1 MAELPD
7 KIIDQVLASPAVR
20 EALYARARLVLPR
33 TQRVAA
39 QAGAVE
45 LSKRLRVEQ
54 GIRPGAKAGGFQ
66 RPYARVIADIDD
78 DVRKKDRGAKLTH
91 RQIVRRGAQ

>member
-1 MAELPD
+1 MVAITD
-7 KIIDQVLASPAVR
+7 RTIDQVLASPAVR

-39 QAGAVE
+39 QSGAVE

-54 GIRPGAKAGGFQ
+54 GTRPGAKAGGFQ

-78 DVRKKDRGAKLTH
+78 DVRKKDKGAKLTP
-91 RQIVRRGAQ
+91 RQIVRRGAK

>member
-33 TQRVAA
+33 TQRAAA

-78 DVRKKDRGAKLTH
+78 DVRKKDRGAKLTP

>member
-39 QAGAVE
+39 QSGAVE

-54 GIRPGAKAGGFQ
+54 GTRPGAKAGGFQ

-78 DVRKKDRGAKLTH
+78 DVRKKDKGAKLTP
-91 RQIVRRGAQ
+91 RQIVRRGAK